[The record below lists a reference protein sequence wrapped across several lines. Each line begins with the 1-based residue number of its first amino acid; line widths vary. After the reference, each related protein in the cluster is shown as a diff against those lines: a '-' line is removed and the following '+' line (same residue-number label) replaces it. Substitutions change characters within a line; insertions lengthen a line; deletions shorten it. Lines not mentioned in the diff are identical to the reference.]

1 MDAFNTP
8 AGVSRRIRVMP
19 GDEVLLTI
27 DGVEVYGEI
36 ESVEGFRV
44 NVREWY
50 EGRWIIRT
58 RHSLHVTTLLYRPSA
73 TDNAAVTVSS
83 AA

>member
-1 MDAFNTP
+1 MSVNTP
-8 AGVSRRIRVMP
+8 AGVSRRIRVLP

-27 DGVEVYGEI
+27 DGLEVYGEI

-44 NVREWY
+44 NVRECF

-58 RHSLHVTTLLYRPSA
+58 RHGLHITTLLYRPGA
-73 TDNAAVTVSS
+73 ANNAAVTVSS